1 IYLLPGAA
9 GEFVGT
15 IALGVI
21 LALISSLAIS
31 LTLIAALA
39 ARVLGR
45 SSSPRER
52 GGGISRI
59 LNKQGA
65 WWNEGLALPGAAR
78 VYRWSIARMTA
89 RPLLAIALTLAI
101 PLVGFIAAGTLTS
114 QFFPQIDRDQF
125 QIEIEFASQT
135 AIEQTRDRA
144 LAA

>member
-45 SSSPRER
+45 RDQPRSQQ
-52 GGGISRI
+52 GIFRS
-59 LNKQGA
+59 LDKPGA
-65 WWNEGLALPGAAR
+65 WWNEGLALPGAAQ
-78 VYRWSIARMTA
+78 VYPWSIARMTA
-89 RPLLAIALTLAI
+89 RPMLAIALVFSL